1 MDSLGQVYFR
11 GAIGALALGAAAAGC
26 FSSGDRPPKVTEPPQ
41 PVVVDLTTH
50 AQRIDGF
57 GASSAWTA
65 NSMSDAMADLFFS
78 PDTGIG
84 LSLLR
89 IQIKPNG
96 ITYETATAQKAIARG
111 AKVWAAPWSPLPA
124 WKTGADVCGYGGSLM
139 DEHRQ
144 DWANSLASFASSMA
158 AQGIQLVALS
168 AQNEPN
174 YVKLATNGDCSTG
187 WDTCRWTPDQLVTF
201 VRDFLGPALAAQTP
215 AVPVM
220 APETQGWD
228 GFTGYATALMADP
241 GAVAQMG
248 PLATH
253 HYAGSPS
260 VCAPA
265 QAAGKVVWETEVSD
279 PGKWNATEAPINS
292 AMRVAQMIHADLADG
307 NVSAWHYWWLMPD
320 KPNTSY
326 GSLSQDG
333 TTLALRAWAFGN
345 WSRFV
350 RPGFVRVAA
359 TESPQ
364 TSVSVTAF
372 TDPASG
378 RVVVVAIN
386 QARYDVDQDFS
397 IAGGTATDLT
407 PWVTSAT
414 QQLEAQTP
422 ISLVDGAF
430 STTLPAQSVTS
441 FVGTVTATPVT
452 P

>member
-1 MDSLGQVYFR
+1 MDSLAKFSR
-11 GAIGALALGAAAAGC
+11 RSSDSSTALALVLGAAAAAAGC
-26 FSSGDRPPKVTEPPQ
+26 FGSSTRPPNTTGPAP
-41 PVVVDLTTH
+41 PVVVDLTAH

-65 NSMSDAMADLFFS
+65 PNLSDALADQFFS

-89 IQIKPNG
+89 IQIKPDG
-96 ITYETATAQKAIARG
+96 TTTELATAKKAVARG
-111 AKVWAAPWSPLPA
+111 AKVWAAPWSPPGA
-124 WKTGADVCGYGGSLM
+124 WKDNGTTINGGTLL

-144 DWANSLASFASSMA
+144 DWANSLAAFAASMA
-158 AQGIQLVALS
+158 GQGVPLVAIS

-174 YVKLATNGDCSTG
+174 YTAS
-187 WDTCRWTPDQLVTF
+187 WDTCRYTPAQLVTF

-228 GFTGYATALMADP
+228 QFARFADPLMADATVI
-241 GAVAQMG
+241 GMLG
-248 PLATH
+248 PIATH

-260 VCAPA
+260 VYAPA
-265 QAAGKVVWETEVSD
+265 VAANKVVWETEVSD
-279 PGKWNATEAPINS
+279 GATFNANEPPINS
-292 AMRVAQMIHADLADG
+292 ALRTAQMIHADVADG

-320 KPNTSY
+320 TPNKSY

-364 TSVSVTAF
+364 EYISVTAF

-386 QARYDVDQDFS
+386 QARYAVDQDFTIS
-397 IAGGTATDLT
+397 GGTATTVT

-414 QQLEAQTP
+414 QKLAATSDVP
-422 ISLVDGAF
+422 VVGGTF
-430 STTLPAQSVTS
+430 SVTLPAQSITS
-441 FVGTVTATPVT
+441 FVGTVTP
-452 P
+452 